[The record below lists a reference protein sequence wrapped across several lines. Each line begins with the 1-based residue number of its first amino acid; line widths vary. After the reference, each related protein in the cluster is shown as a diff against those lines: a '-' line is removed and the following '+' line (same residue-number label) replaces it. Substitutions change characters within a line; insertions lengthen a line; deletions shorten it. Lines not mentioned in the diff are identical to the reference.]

1 MIKQSW
7 QNVSWWYTLTLV
19 GSYLIFVMWFKKAFS
34 QRKATSEITTNA
46 RGMRATE
53 TIKQG
58 YNFSANEF
66 VWQSVSWPSQTNFGN
81 KIPAFPCYSLTRVT
95 LLLQVIEWKKNQNKP
110 QTISAKVCTHLFSII
125 IHELAVRGKKF
136 STIFREALHSNVD
149 LIHSVTELLLKH
161 KPSKKLWTKT

>member
-81 KIPAFPCYSLTRVT
+81 KIPAFLCYSLTRVT
-95 LLLQVIEWKKNQNKP
+95 LLLQVIEWKKKTK
-110 QTISAKVCTHLFSII
+110 QTTNHQCKSLHTFVQHHHSWARSKRKKVFYYIQGGIAFKCGSHTLS
-125 IHELAVRGKKF
+125 
-136 STIFREALHSNVD
+136 D
-149 LIHSVTELLLKH
+149 
-161 KPSKKLWTKT
+161 WTVIET